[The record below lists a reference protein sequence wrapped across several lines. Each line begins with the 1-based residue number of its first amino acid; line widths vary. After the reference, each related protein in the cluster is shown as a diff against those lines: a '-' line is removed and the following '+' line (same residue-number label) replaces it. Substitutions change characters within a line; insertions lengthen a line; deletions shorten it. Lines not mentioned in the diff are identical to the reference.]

1 MRLLTHNTLQSP
13 LTSSYPLKIT
23 CTALRHI
30 PSTPLTTDEGP
41 YDFVR
46 NLLEN
51 GKIEWDGVT
60 GAREDL
66 KDKIEELA
74 VGDLQLPSSQPS
86 PDSPDYTSTLKTLHI
101 LLLEVHVLEGTLIDK
116 ENGRAFKIDNGI
128 PNMILLEDEI
138 ER

>member
-1 MRLLTHNTLQSP
+1 MIIIKAILAYFVSKRKNTP
-13 LTSSYPLKIT
+13 
-23 CTALRHI
+23 
-30 PSTPLTTDEGP
+30 
-41 YDFVR
+41 FV
-46 NLLEN
+46 
-51 GKIEWDGVT
+51 WSH
-60 GAREDL
+60 A
-66 KDKIEELA
+66 
-74 VGDLQLPSSQPS
+74 QLPSSQPS